1 MLLLWLSIV
10 CMIPFDMARFDG
22 LREEATG
29 TVERRRPVVE
39 RILETAKV
47 KECELF
53 TVVKPCGYLVY
64 TVQKLRAMWTQENG
78 DGHVKQLD
86 ASKKSAMNKPIL
98 MSCFCHVKVN

>member
-22 LREEATG
+22 LKEVTAG

-47 KECELF
+47 L
-53 TVVKPCGYLVY
+53 TV
-64 TVQKLRAMWTQENG
+64 
-78 DGHVKQLD
+78 
-86 ASKKSAMNKPIL
+86 
-98 MSCFCHVKVN
+98 